1 VTDVLNVS
9 STRLVCATVVRM
21 LEAVSVRVPELFAEE
36 LVSAG
41 FRKVRRL
48 RGGGFEPVL
57 TFVMTSATL
66 AVDAATILV
75 AKDAIGEFVERV
87 RSWMARRARSE
98 VGGELVIEVSWRSAG
113 TDSRMR
119 LVARC
124 AAPDAVPEVD
134 TQALASLL
142 SSLFAVQ
149 DAREKR
155 GDAIPPA

>member
-1 VTDVLNVS
+1 
-9 STRLVCATVVRM
+9 M
-21 LEAVSVRVPELFAEE
+21 LEAVSVRVPEPFAEE

-57 TFVMTSATL
+57 TFIMTSATL
-66 AVDAATILV
+66 AADAATILV